1 MLKSSEDGGI
11 IGGLL
16 FSFFTLLMENLLGME
31 ESLFH
36 HLQTFWWYFWM
47 ERPTSLYRWDIASF
61 YFSNTRNT
69 LWWMGE
75 GRIQRDREE
84 SELNIKLKYGAI
96 WNLIRCKW
104 NVLLGNYPEL
114 SETFE
119 VVEGRGMFDEHCS
132 YMTLNYF
139 GVRIFEGECWIMA
152 EKLFWDVWEFWIL
165 EGEC

>member
-1 MLKSSEDGGI
+1 MLKSSEDGGF

-16 FSFFTLLMENLLGME
+16 FSLFTHLMVNLLGRE

-84 SELNIKLKYGAI
+84 SELNSKLKYGAI
-96 WNLIRCKW
+96 WNLITG
-104 NVLLGNYPEL
+104 NELLVNYHEL
-114 SETFE
+114 SNTFE
-119 VVEGRGMFDEHCS
+119 VVEG
-132 YMTLNYF
+132 TNT
-139 GVRIFEGECWIMA
+139 VRTWLWTILEWESLKGNVG
-152 EKLFWDVWEFWIL
+152 LFREFWIL